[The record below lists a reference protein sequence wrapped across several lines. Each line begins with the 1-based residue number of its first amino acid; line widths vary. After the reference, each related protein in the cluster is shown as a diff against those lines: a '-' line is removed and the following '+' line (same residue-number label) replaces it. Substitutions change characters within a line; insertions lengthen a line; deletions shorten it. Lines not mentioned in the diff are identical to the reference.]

1 MLIHCADVMQTIQNA
16 TAFSIH
22 SKLESIDWQFIVQ
35 RAFKEVYA
43 DAVLIERRY
52 RQSENVEVL
61 RGHGP
66 FAGPKI
72 LAAEGFDEELTAE
85 TILIA
90 AGTLPWLPNIPG
102 LDQSPYLTFD
112 EALSLPEQPKRLT
125 VIGGGYIAAQL
136 AHFFGALGTKV
147 NIIHRRGQMRREGGN
162 DVARRL
168 PRSTNAAST

>member
-61 RGHGP
+61 KGHGR
-66 FAGPKI
+66 FTNTDI
-72 LAAEGFDEELTAE
+72 LEVSNTSVEL
-85 TILIA
+85 
-90 AGTLPWLPNIPG
+90 
-102 LDQSPYLTFD
+102 Y
-112 EALSLPEQPKRLT
+112 RR
-125 VIGGGYIAAQL
+125 GYINTNKYFETSVPGIWARAISW
-136 AHFFGALGTKV
+136 GA
-147 NIIHRRGQMRREGGN
+147 
-162 DVARRL
+162 
-168 PRSTNAAST
+168 PC